1 MPTISLTPVV
11 TVQTGRPGRPRKVIN
26 RAYLRSAMSA
36 RRGLS
41 ISRLARLLGL
51 HRHTVRNYLKR
62 NKVDYGFSDVSDED
76 LDRLVRAYRKQ
87 KPESGIRYLVGF
99 LRTNGLRV
107 PITRIR
113 ASIARVDPVGHI
125 LC

>member
-1 MPTISLTPVV
+1 
-11 TVQTGRPGRPRKVIN
+11 
-26 RAYLRSAMSA
+26 MSA

-41 ISRLARLLGL
+41 ISRLAHLLGL

-62 NKVDYGFSDVSDED
+62 NKVHYGFSDVSDED
-76 LDRLVRAYRKQ
+76 LDRLVKTYRKQ

-107 PITRIR
+107 PIT
-113 ASIARVDPVGHI
+113 
-125 LC
+125 